1 MITMQNRII
10 FLNEHKTSMRLT
22 SSEWYIINRICIRE
36 NLKRDQ
42 LINLINNNRF
52 SNLGLT
58 PTVRLFSLLYLHNLA
73 RHDQNYAYAPNSA
86 TLHETL
92 NEMSKA

>member
-22 SSEWYIINRICIRE
+22 SSEWYTLNRICIRE
-36 NLKRDQ
+36 NLKKDQ
-42 LINLINNNRF
+42 LINLINNNRIP
-52 SNLGLT
+52 NLGLT
-58 PTVRLFSLLYLHNLA
+58 PTVRLFSLLYLNNLA

>member
-10 FLNEHKTSMRLT
+10 VLNEHKTSMRLT
-22 SSEWYIINRICIRE
+22 SSEWYILNRICIRE

-42 LINLINNNRF
+42 LINLINNNRIP
-52 SNLGLT
+52 NLGLT
-58 PTVRLFSLLYLHNLA
+58 PTVRLFSLLYLNNLA